1 MLFHVKTSL
10 PCYSI
15 YPSYLG
21 YLSYLSLS
29 KLSQTFQSQAKDY
42 LNPFH
47 NPKLLK
53 QFFNFYPPYFGAG
66 IRVDSLDFANHHIRV
81 FTAKQTQSKHRWH
94 PVWGSLY
101 SMTDPFLMILL
112 MQALG
117 NAYVVW
123 DKSAS
128 IDFVKAG
135 KSDVFADFHLDDTE
149 IDTIKALAKDG
160 KAVFRNYEVQ
170 VVDDQNEVVA
180 TVTKTL
186 YIRLRAYSKSKTQT
200 VRI

>member
-1 MLFHVKTSL
+1 MNLL
-10 PCYSI
+10 PKR
-15 YPSYLG
+15 LET
-21 YLSYLSLS
+21 L
-29 KLSQTFQSQAKDY
+29 KRNAKKNIMPLLTPY
-42 LNPFH
+42 
-47 NPKLLK
+47 LLK
-53 QFFNFYPPYFGAG
+53 LRINTYAPYIGAG
-66 IRVDSLDFANHHIRV
+66 IKIEHMNLDQGLCVVSMGLNNLNKNIV
-81 FTAKQTQSKHRWH
+81 GTQFG
-94 PVWGSLY
+94 GSLY

-135 KSDVFADFHLDDTE
+135 KSDVFADFHFDDTE

-160 KAVFRNYEVQ
+160 KAVFRNYDVQ

>member
-1 MLFHVKTSL
+1 M
-10 PCYSI
+10 
-15 YPSYLG
+15 
-21 YLSYLSLS
+21 
-29 KLSQTFQSQAKDY
+29 LSQLIKTAQSQAKRR
-42 LNPFH
+42 LNPFD

-53 QFFNFYPPYFGAG
+53 TLFNLYPPYLGAG
-66 IRVDSLDFANHHIRV
+66 IQVETLDFTDYHIRV
-81 FTAKQTQSKHRWH
+81 RMPLNKLNQNIVGTQFG
-94 PVWGSLY
+94 GSLY

-135 KSDVFADFHLDDTE
+135 TSDVSVDFYLDQTE
-149 IDTIKALAKDG
+149 VATIKALASEG
-160 KAVFRNYEVQ
+160 QAVFRDYDVQ
-170 VVDDQNEVVA
+170 VLDKTGDVVA
-180 TVTKTL
+180 TVKKTL
-186 YIRLRAYSKSKTQT
+186 YIRLRAHSKSKHQA

>member
-1 MLFHVKTSL
+1 MLSK
-10 PCYSI
+10 
-15 YPSYLG
+15 
-21 YLSYLSLS
+21 LSNLSKLSRLSKLS
-29 KLSQTFQSQAKDY
+29 KLSQSFQSQAKDY

-81 FTAKQTQSKHRWH
+81 RLPLNKLNQNIVGTQFG
-94 PVWGSLY
+94 GSLY
-101 SMTDPFLMILL
+101 SMTDPFLMVLL

-123 DKSAS
+123 DKAAS

-186 YIRLRAYSKSKTQT
+186 YIRLRAYSKSRTQT